1 MALAAVAALC
11 PGSGAGRLT
20 VNGLPVVSGAFSIL
34 YVHSIY
40 KAPSAEVFTVEG
52 RRFTMR
58 AVVSSN
64 ESVLDYY
71 ALDGTRTRTSDGAW
85 VLRLAAPATY
95 EELSLLTTSIGRRTL
110 ASGGRCLPLY
120 PAYGAAQVR
129 LAVEARLAVRSEPCP
144 SLYSQSFFLKT
155 VYSATD
161 VTAVRIEAV
170 QKPHGWP
177 SPG

>member
-11 PGSGAGRLT
+11 SGAGAGRLT
-20 VNGLPVVSGAFSIL
+20 VNGLPVVSGSFSIL
-34 YVHSIY
+34 YVHSVY

-58 AVVSSN
+58 AVVSAD

-71 ALDGTRTRTSDGAW
+71 ALDGTRTRTPDGAW
-85 VLRLAAPATY
+85 VLRLATPATY

-110 ASGGRCLPLY
+110 ASGGRCLHLY
-120 PAYGAAQVR
+120 PASGAARVR
-129 LAVEARLAVRSEPCP
+129 LDVETRLDVRSEPCGP
-144 SLYSQSFFLKT
+144 AYSQSFFLKT
-155 VYSATD
+155 VYSHTD
-161 VTAVRIEAV
+161 AAAVRIRDA
-170 QKPHGWP
+170 QKPHCWP